1 MAAHL
6 PPAPASPT
14 PVPGPPASEP
24 ESSSPPADIIT
35 LENLALKL
43 AKWDPAATSHLYAL
57 VDMGSNGIRFSV
69 SDLAP
74 SRARLLPCLYQER
87 APISLLDAL
96 LEGDPTTTTATAKTQ
111 DRFPE
116 ATILAVART
125 LARFRA
131 IAVDGYGVPPG
142 NLLVF
147 ATEAMR
153 RASNAAGML
162 RAIADAAPGTTV
174 HILEP
179 RVETLLGAMGARS
192 SFVSVRG
199 LFVDLGGGSLQ
210 ISYLNSDE
218 PDRASSSSSSTVGP
232 ADAGSSSYYGVAAAS
247 AGQSLPFGAARMTHI
262 IEHESS
268 HVLASEVSGLQSKL
282 AAAVEH
288 LRRVHPAL
296 ADDLAD
302 NSAGVGLYLYGGG
315 LRGYGS
321 MLMFNDHDDDNGDG
335 GVATTPCYPLAGV
348 GSYTVSGRY
357 FAETKRMRKVNKK
370 HKDKIPGMSGRR
382 RHQFPAIATVVEA
395 LVAVVPKIR
404 SATFCAG
411 GNREGALMM
420 ILPEPLRESNPLHL
434 LSSSYSRRHDEAVSM
449 SGSSN
454 LDLPPQATAA
464 FPAALAS
471 RGGQAAESLTATLV
485 EALPESLVADGSA
498 TVFSLGL
505 APLFVDSLLWSG
517 TSTGSSADDAETASS
532 ALHHTL
538 GRDPGAPGLG
548 HLERAVLAVTLVA
561 RWGGSVCLPDRPL
574 LEKLRAVVVGRSSSN
589 TRIRRRPS
597 RGSDG
602 ESKGSGSASAS
613 ASLFWADYIGA
624 AAAAVARV
632 TAAYPRDLVSGR
644 GPPRIR
650 FRVSSETKLG
660 KEHIS
665 LAIEV
670 ALPDVLAFDLADLT
684 APFKKLGKR
693 EGKKVAA
700 TAKVVPPWV

>member
-1 MAAHL
+1 MAAL
-6 PPAPASPT
+6 PPAPAAPT
-14 PVPGPPASEP
+14 PAPGPPASEP
-24 ESSSPPADIIT
+24 ESSPAAADIIT
-35 LENLALKL
+35 LENLPLKL
-43 AKWDPAATSHLYAL
+43 AKWDPAATSHLYSL
-57 VDMGSNGIRFSV
+57 VDMGSNGIRFSI

-96 LEGDPTTTTATAKTQ
+96 LEHDPTKAQ
-111 DRFPE
+111 DDKFPE

-153 RASNAAGML
+153 RASNAADML

-174 HILEP
+174 HVLEP
-179 RVETLLGAMGARS
+179 RVETLLGAVGARS
-192 SFVSVRG
+192 SFVGVRG

-218 PDRASSSSSSTVGP
+218 PDQVSS
-232 ADAGSSSYYGVAAAS
+232 ADAGPPSYYGIVAAR

-268 HVLASEVSGLQSKL
+268 RVLDAEVSGLQSKL

-296 ADDLAD
+296 AADLAD
-302 NSAGVGLYLYGGG
+302 DGPGVGLYLYGGG

-321 MLMFNDHDDDNGDG
+321 MLMFNDNGDDDDDH
-335 GVATTPCYPLAGV
+335 AAAAAYPLAGV

-357 FAETKRMRKVNKK
+357 FAETKKMRKVNKK
-370 HKDKIPGMSGRR
+370 HKDKIPGLSGRR

-420 ILPEPLRESNPLHL
+420 ILPEPVRESNPLHL
-434 LSSSYSRRHDEAVSM
+434 LSSSRRHDE
-449 SGSSN
+449 
-454 LDLPPQATAA
+454 PPQATV
-464 FPAALAS
+464 
-471 RGGQAAESLTATLV
+471 AESLTATLI
-485 EALPESLVADGSA
+485 EALPESLADGPGSA

-505 APLFVDSLLWSG
+505 ATLFVDSLLWSG
-517 TSTGSSADDAETASS
+517 ASSGEPADNAETASS
-532 ALHHTL
+532 FLHFTL
-538 GRDPGAPGLG
+538 GRDPGVPGLG
-548 HLERAVLAVTLVA
+548 HLERAVLAVTL
-561 RWGGSVCLPDRPL
+561 
-574 LEKLRAVVVGRSSSN
+574 
-589 TRIRRRPS
+589 
-597 RGSDG
+597 
-602 ESKGSGSASAS
+602 
-613 ASLFWADYIGA
+613 
-624 AAAAVARV
+624 
-632 TAAYPRDLVSGR
+632 
-644 GPPRIR
+644 
-650 FRVSSETKLG
+650 
-660 KEHIS
+660 
-665 LAIEV
+665 
-670 ALPDVLAFDLADLT
+670 
-684 APFKKLGKR
+684 
-693 EGKKVAA
+693 
-700 TAKVVPPWV
+700 